1 MLFSMSTSTYNELMT
16 VFWSLLFSILLLF
29 PAIKLFSFPGIITV
43 IVTSIMIY
51 IMISSVYGINKVG
64 ALPSVTFPGPPHLGL
79 DGVSNENRIN
89 IN

>member
-1 MLFSMSTSTYNELMT
+1 MSSGTYNELMT
-16 VFWSLLFSILLLF
+16 VFWSLLFAILLLF

-43 IVTSIMIY
+43 IVTAIMIY

-64 ALPSVTFPGPPHLGL
+64 ALPSTTYPGPPHLGL

>member
-1 MLFSMSTSTYNELMT
+1 
-16 VFWSLLFSILLLF
+16 
-29 PAIKLFSFPGIITV
+29 
-43 IVTSIMIY
+43 
-51 IMISSVYGINKVG
+51 MISSVYGINKVG